1 MDCPGRERVAFPRTD
16 RADVLYY
23 AGHNCVLPKPRDRQ
37 LPADVWVPLRDVLA
51 RERAISPGRFTAG
64 LPSPFPPIPRLVLVL
79 LLSTVGDD
87 DHRASGP
94 RRRDVS

>member
-1 MDCPGRERVAFPRTD
+1 M
-16 RADVLYY
+16 LYY

-51 RERAISPGRFTAG
+51 RALAISPWSLRRRFAIS
-64 LPSPFPPIPRLVLVL
+64 LPSLPVLVL
-79 LLSTVGDD
+79 LLSAVGDD
-87 DHRASGP
+87 DRRVSGP